1 MSDLYWIFTLSN
13 FQVFPGDIMSKSEG
27 EIKLIRIFLHKAMK
41 DHNLPIRLYNMNTEP
56 KKGGTNG

>member
-1 MSDLYWIFTLSN
+1 
-13 FQVFPGDIMSKSEG
+13 MSKSEG